1 MCHFEAIFELVA
13 GSLLTNIFLNPWKLP
28 SCRRLLA
35 VLQHLIPYAVDSD
48 ICSSVS
54 GGGAMWFPA
63 RDISAESLIIGAL
76 EAAFWEMDQQGRH
89 SVHVLHF
96 RVSNDLVLGR
106 RISLMIAENKI
117 TINQLGSYDL
127 KSGVTGLSTM
137 KTYKEVTVADEHIQL
152 F

>member
-1 MCHFEAIFELVA
+1 M
-13 GSLLTNIFLNPWKLP
+13 
-28 SCRRLLA
+28 
-35 VLQHLIPYAVDSD
+35 LQHLIPYAVDSD

-96 RVSNDLVLGR
+96 RVSNDLVFGR
-106 RISLMIAENKI
+106 LISLMIAEYKV
-117 TINQLGSYDL
+117 TVNQLGSYDL